1 MKKDIES
8 KNNKL
13 SLNKKRKRNKNKDDL
28 EEYEDSIKEKEK
40 NKIKK
45 EDIKNYLEFTN
56 NNKKDIYNKYS
67 DIESYSIARNIYSTT
82 TQYNYN
88 YICQEIKS
96 DTSIKI
102 NDAKIL
108 SINDKNLLFLLS
120 DTILYIYGIQE
131 FIKYSLIKKIE
142 LDENNKFIFSTF
154 PKNIFFITPQE
165 RKRKKNNNDGNNS
178 TKKYIK
184 DILYFCIL
192 SNNEK
197 YLCSFDLKK
206 YGFKNMKN
214 FSKKNISKKLL
225 NKEFKF
231 KLYNHNKILA
241 YNENSIYMQR
251 IYGSPKFKD
260 FKLSNIESVSL
271 LNQNLFSICTP
282 DIVYIY
288 DTNNENLIGDFRTH
302 SKNKKAKLLKPE
314 NNLLMVKSKWDVSLY
329 DLESLM
335 IFQKL
340 ELDIANNQDEPIQKV
355 KQLTNNNIA
364 ILFTTCF
371 VLYNL
376 EKNAITYKYNIN
388 NTYQDDNG
396 TLMEINPNFIL
407 VNNDLKNFYIM
418 NAIKG
423 DKIAYL
429 NINNSDFSLC
439 EKIKKYNFKKGE
451 TPDKNI
457 EKNKNDNNYILFNN
471 NQSSF
476 VLSITKEEK

>member
-102 NDAKIL
+102 IDAKIL
-108 SINDKNLLFLLS
+108 GINDKNLLFLLS

-184 DILYFCIL
+184 DISVYYQI
-192 SNNEK
+192 
-197 YLCSFDLKK
+197 
-206 YGFKNMKN
+206 MKN
-214 FSKKNISKKLL
+214 
-225 NKEFKF
+225 
-231 KLYNHNKILA
+231 
-241 YNENSIYMQR
+241 IY
-251 IYGSPKFKD
+251 
-260 FKLSNIESVSL
+260 VH
-271 LNQNLFSICTP
+271 
-282 DIVYIY
+282 
-288 DTNNENLIGDFRTH
+288 LI
-302 SKNKKAKLLKPE
+302 
-314 NNLLMVKSKWDVSLY
+314 
-329 DLESLM
+329 
-335 IFQKL
+335 
-340 ELDIANNQDEPIQKV
+340 
-355 KQLTNNNIA
+355 
-364 ILFTTCF
+364 
-371 VLYNL
+371 
-376 EKNAITYKYNIN
+376 
-388 NTYQDDNG
+388 
-396 TLMEINPNFIL
+396 
-407 VNNDLKNFYIM
+407 
-418 NAIKG
+418 
-423 DKIAYL
+423 
-429 NINNSDFSLC
+429 
-439 EKIKKYNFKKGE
+439 
-451 TPDKNI
+451 
-457 EKNKNDNNYILFNN
+457 
-471 NQSSF
+471 
-476 VLSITKEEK
+476 

>member
-13 SLNKKRKRNKNKDDL
+13 NLNKKRKRNKYKDDL

-45 EDIKNYLEFTN
+45 EEIKNHLEFAN
-56 NNKKDIYNKYS
+56 NNKKDIYNKFS
-67 DIESYSIARNIYSTT
+67 DIELYSIARNIYSTT
-82 TQYNYN
+82 TQYNYD

-96 DTSIKI
+96 DKSII
-102 NDAKIL
+102 VNDGKIL

-120 DTILYIYGIQE
+120 DMILHIYEIKE
-131 FIKYSLIKKIE
+131 FINYHLIKKIE
-142 LDENNKFIFSTF
+142 LNSNNNFIFSSF

-165 RKRKKNNNDGNNS
+165 RKRKKNINVSNDNA
-178 TKKYIK
+178 KKYIK
-184 DILYFCIL
+184 DILYLCIL

-197 YLCSFDLKK
+197 YVCSFDLKK
-206 YGFKNMKN
+206 YDFKNIKN
-214 FSKKNISKKLL
+214 FAKKNISKKLL

-231 KLYNHNKILA
+231 KLYNRNKILA
-241 YNENSIYMQR
+241 YNENNIYMQR

-260 FKLSNIESVSL
+260 FKLNNIESVSL

-340 ELDIANNQDEPIQKV
+340 ELDIANNQDQPIKKV

-364 ILFTTCF
+364 ILFMTCF
-371 VLYNL
+371 IIYNL
-376 EKNAITYKYNIN
+376 EKNAITYRYNIN
-388 NTYQDDNG
+388 NTFQDTNG
-396 TLMEINPNFIL
+396 ILMEINPNFIL

-429 NINNSDFSLC
+429 NINNCDFPLC
-439 EKIKKYNFKKGE
+439 EKIRKYNFKKGE

-457 EKNKNDNNYILFNN
+457 EENKTDNNYILFNN

-476 VLSITKEEK
+476 LLSVINEEK